1 MISREFFKETMDTI
15 IDNIFS
21 INEVEDSENVSIALQ
36 SSCGVLMSWIEWIY
50 GEHNGLLA
58 MYLSYAIDCITQ
70 RPGDNYSFYHYLIDL
85 LETEHESKVDKILVD
100 IKNVSLLKKLYT
112 LDDLYDFYNDLSS
125 DAKLN

>member
-1 MISREFFKETMDTI
+1 MISRKFFNETMNTI
-15 IDNIFS
+15 IDNILS
-21 INEVEDSENVSIALQ
+21 LSEVEENENASIALQ
-36 SSCGVLMSWIEWIY
+36 SSCGALMAWIEWIY

-70 RPGDNYSFYHYLIDL
+70 KPGDNYSFYHYLMDL
-85 LETEHESKVDKILVD
+85 IESEHEASVDKILAD

-112 LDDLYDFYNDLSS
+112 LDDLYDFYNKLSS